1 MHPARAAQS
10 SRLHVA
16 LVSLMGIVAFLA
28 GLAGTASLWLGLHAG
43 ASHAP
48 LTQHDFDGGGYSHLS
63 AAVACTGLFATGC
76 ACIFVCVAGG
86 LFAARRAHGMLVVIA
101 CIGLFLLAAIAMAG
115 AVVGRY
121 LASVHTTSHS
131 TTKATA
137 PPANP

>member
-16 LVSLMGIVAFLA
+16 LVSLTGIVAFLA

-43 ASHAP
+43 ASPPP
-48 LTQHDFDGGGYSHLS
+48 LTQDERDSGAYTHLT
-63 AAVACTGLFATGC
+63 VATACAGLFAVGC
-76 ACIFVCVAGG
+76 ACIFVCVAAG
-86 LFAARRAHGMLVVIA
+86 LSAARRAHGMLVVIA

-115 AVVGRY
+115 AVAGRY

>member
-10 SRLHVA
+10 SRLRVA
-16 LVSLMGIVAFLA
+16 LVSLLGIVAFLA

-86 LFAARRAHGMLVVIA
+86 LFAARRASGIGVAIA
-101 CIGLFLLAAIAMAG
+101 CTGLFLLAAIACAG
-115 AVVGRY
+115 FLAGRY
-121 LASVHTTSHS
+121 LDAIH
-131 TTKATA
+131 TKANSASQITTPSA
-137 PPANP
+137 R